1 MKQANG
7 CLSIIAHIYRTYG
20 KIYIKIV
27 KMNPFSSFVPNKKSL
42 RNLAQ
47 RFIIISICISYMP
60 LLFVSIVRTA
70 LSNLQ
75 HAIGYLKDK
84 PILLIDAHAVKA
96 APVAAQRL
104 RLSYTVIPV
113 SIDVLDE
120 IIDLFQCFLILGLP
134 FDIFSPR
141 LIMSY
146 FSHRYTSMSSCSDT
160 FLPAL
165 MSAILR
171 SRIAA
176 FSEDQNGSA
185 MTSKGMRLSLLSLF
199 R

>member
-1 MKQANG
+1 
-7 CLSIIAHIYRTYG
+7 
-20 KIYIKIV
+20 
-27 KMNPFSSFVPNKKSL
+27 MNPFFSFVPNKKSL

-47 RFIIISICISYMP
+47 RFIIISISYIP
-60 LLFVSIVRTA
+60 LLFVSIVRAA

-96 APVAAQRL
+96 TPVAAQRL
-104 RLSYTVIPV
+104 RFSYTVIPV

-141 LIMSY
+141 LIMPY

>member
-7 CLSIIAHIYRTYG
+7 CLSIIAHIYRTYS

-47 RFIIISICISYMP
+47 RFIIISISYIP
-60 LLFVSIVRTA
+60 LLFVSIVRAA

-84 PILLIDAHAVKA
+84 PIFLIDAHAVKA

-104 RLSYTVIPV
+104 RLSYTIIPI
-113 SIDVLDE
+113 SIDILDE
-120 IIDLFQCFLILGLP
+120 IIDLFQRFLILGLP

-141 LIMSY
+141 LVMPY
-146 FSHRYTSMSSCSDT
+146 FPHRYISMSSCSDT

-185 MTSKGMRLSLLSLF
+185 MTSKGMRLSLPSLF

>member
-1 MKQANG
+1 
-7 CLSIIAHIYRTYG
+7 
-20 KIYIKIV
+20 
-27 KMNPFSSFVPNKKSL
+27 MNPFSSFVPNKKSL

-47 RFIIISICISYMP
+47 RFIIISIYISYMP

-104 RLSYTVIPV
+104 RLSYTVTR
-113 SIDVLDE
+113 
-120 IIDLFQCFLILGLP
+120 
-134 FDIFSPR
+134 FDRCPWWDYWSFSVFSYPWFAIRYIQPTPHHAIFFAPLHLNEFMLRHISSR
-141 LIMSY
+141 SY
-146 FSHRYTSMSSCSDT
+146 VW
-160 FLPAL
+160 
-165 MSAILR
+165 ILR
-171 SRIAA
+171 SRIVA

>member
-7 CLSIIAHIYRTYG
+7 CLSIIAHIYRTYS

-47 RFIIISICISYMP
+47 RFIIISISYIP
-60 LLFVSIVRTA
+60 LLFVSIVRAA

-104 RLSYTVIPV
+104 RLSYTIIPI
-113 SIDVLDE
+113 SIDILDE
-120 IIDLFQCFLILGLP
+120 IIDLFQRFLILGLP

-141 LIMSY
+141 LVMPY
-146 FSHRYTSMSSCSDT
+146 FPHRYTSMSSCSDT

-185 MTSKGMRLSLLSLF
+185 MTSKGMRLSLPSLF

>member
-1 MKQANG
+1 MKQAYT
-7 CLSIIAHIYRTYG
+7 CASIIAHIYRTYS

-27 KMNPFSSFVPNKKSL
+27 KMNPFFSFVPNKKSL

-47 RFIIISICISYMP
+47 RFIIISISYIP

-104 RLSYTVIPV
+104 QLSYTIIPI
-113 SIDVLDE
+113 SIDILDE
-120 IIDLFQCFLILGLP
+120 IIDLFQRFLILGLP

-141 LIMSY
+141 LIMPY

-171 SRIAA
+171 SRIVA

-185 MTSKGMRLSLLSLF
+185 MTSKGMRLSLPSLF

>member
-7 CLSIIAHIYRTYG
+7 CLFIIAHIYRTYS

-47 RFIIISICISYMP
+47 RFIIISISYIP
-60 LLFVSIVRTA
+60 LLFVSIVRAA

-104 RLSYTVIPV
+104 RLSYTIIPI
-113 SIDVLDE
+113 SIDILDE
-120 IIDLFQCFLILGLP
+120 IIDLFQRFLILGLP

-141 LIMSY
+141 LIMPY

-185 MTSKGMRLSLLSLF
+185 MTSKGMRLSLPSLF

>member
-1 MKQANG
+1 
-7 CLSIIAHIYRTYG
+7 
-20 KIYIKIV
+20 
-27 KMNPFSSFVPNKKSL
+27 MNPFSSFVPNKKSL

-47 RFIIISICISYMP
+47 RFIIISISYIP
-60 LLFVSIVRTA
+60 LLFVSIVRAA

-104 RLSYTVIPV
+104 RLSYTIIPI
-113 SIDVLDE
+113 SIDILDE
-120 IIDLFQCFLILGLP
+120 IIDLFQRFLILGLP

-141 LIMSY
+141 LVMPY
-146 FSHRYTSMSSCSDT
+146 FPHRYTSMSSCSDT

-165 MSAILR
+165 MSAILL
-171 SRIAA
+171 SRIAD
-176 FSEDQNGSA
+176 FSEDQHGSA
-185 MTSKGMRLSLLSLF
+185 MTSKGMRLSLPSLF